1 MRICPAAIR
10 ASATTAIGLSALLV
24 LAGCGAPQPPP
35 SEVAAVS
42 TATSG
47 NAEVR
52 LGAITARAS
61 AIQTSLLADAVA
73 RQYDV
78 ARDPKSVLLLVAL
91 DTSASAAGTASP
103 PATVRATVTDL
114 RGSRTDIS
122 MRSVQVDG
130 SIDWIGVTDTSLP
143 DTLRFDVTVSVGP
156 DATARMQI
164 QREFYPR

>member
-1 MRICPAAIR
+1 MRICPNAIR
-10 ASATTAIGLSALLV
+10 APAITAIGLSALLV
-24 LAGCGAPQPPP
+24 LAACGAPQPPP
-35 SEVAAVS
+35 SETATAS

-61 AIQTSLLADAVA
+61 AIQTSLLAEAVA
-73 RQYDV
+73 HQYGV

-91 DTSASAAGTASP
+91 DTSTAAGTASP

-114 RGSRTDIS
+114 RGSRTDIA
-122 MRSVQVDG
+122 MHAVQADG

-143 DTLRFDVTVSVGP
+143 DTLRFDVTVSTGP

>member
-1 MRICPAAIR
+1 MRTCPVTIR
-10 ASATTAIGLSALLV
+10 MPATTAIVLSALLA
-24 LAGCGAPQPPP
+24 LAACGAPQPPP
-35 SEVAAVS
+35 SEVATAS
-42 TATSG
+42 SATSG

-61 AIQTSLLADAVA
+61 AIQTSLLADSVA
-73 RQYDV
+73 SQYGV

-91 DTSASAAGTASP
+91 DAPIAAATGSP

-114 RGSRTDIS
+114 RGSRTDVV
-122 MRSVQVDG
+122 MHPVQADG

-143 DTLRFDVTVSVGP
+143 DTLRFDVTVSAGP